1 MTTGDNM
8 KKGPSEAGRY
18 LILGALFGLAF
29 PGISLFLVLVLE
41 VRIEVL
47 LAIIGTAPVFLGIFA
62 RFAGVRQDR
71 INEVN
76 RGLEE
81 TVEARTRSI
90 RRLLDVSG
98 EGYLSFDAEFVVDSE
113 YSKAC
118 EAIFGGAIDGKS
130 IDILL
135 FEDDGKR
142 AEFRQGMEL
151 FFTGRSRGDVIFDLL
166 DSETTVGGK
175 ILELEFKVIDEGHIL
190 CAVKDVSDQR
200 ALQETR
206 NRDAR
211 EQQVVVHVITHRKY
225 FAAFT
230 REAAELFDFFDSLG
244 SDPGDDAWAV
254 LQRKLH
260 TFKGNASFFHFES
273 TKDRAHEIEF
283 AISDGL
289 LLGDTPD
296 ASDLALILK
305 KAYYDEI
312 AIVENRLG
320 TSWLDE
326 TETVTVPAIKY
337 RKIESYVKKRYPAD
351 SRLNA
356 ALKSFRMVRM
366 DSLFVR
372 FPDMAERLAEQ
383 LGKKIRPMEIHG
395 GTFPVL
401 PERYEALIGSFVHI
415 VRNILDHGIESPSE
429 RELKNKDPEGTVS
442 VTLESTDGNVSIAFS
457 DDGKG
462 LSAAEITRKAR
473 DRGLIPEG
481 RELSRAAVY
490 SLIFHHDFSTSDDVN
505 DISGRGHGLAAVKE
519 EVDHVGGRITLS
531 TTPDKGT
538 TFRITIPERRKR
550 ARNP

>member
-1 MTTGDNM
+1 M
-8 KKGPSEAGRY
+8 KKGPSEAGKY

-29 PGISLFLVLVLE
+29 PAISLFLVLVLE
-41 VRIEVL
+41 VRINVL
-47 LAIIGTAPVFLGIFA
+47 LAIIGTAPLFLGIFA
-62 RFAGVRQDR
+62 QFAGVRQDR

-81 TVEARTRSI
+81 TVEARTRSV

-98 EGYLSFDAEFVVDSE
+98 EGYLSFDSGFIVGSE

-118 EAIFGGAIDGKS
+118 DAIFDGQIDGKA
-130 IDILL
+130 IDTLL
-135 FEDDGKR
+135 FEDESKQ

-151 FFTGRSRGDVIFDLL
+151 FFTGKSRGDVIFDLL
-166 DSETTVGGK
+166 DSETIVGGK
-175 ILELEFKVIDEGHIL
+175 ILELEFKVIDDSHIL

-206 NRDAR
+206 DRDAR

-230 REAAELFDFFDSLG
+230 REAAELFDYIESLN
-244 SDPGDDAWAV
+244 SDPGEEDWNV

-283 AISDGL
+283 AISDSL
-289 LLGDTPD
+289 LLGETLDTP
-296 ASDLALILK
+296 AQALILK

-320 TSWLDE
+320 TSWLDD

-337 RKIESYVKKRYPAD
+337 QKIESYVKKKYPAD
-351 SRLNA
+351 SQLNA

-366 DSLFVR
+366 DTLFVR

-383 LGKKIRPMEIHG
+383 LGKKIRPMEISG

-401 PERYEALIGSFVHI
+401 PERYEALVGSFIHI
-415 VRNILDHGIESPSE
+415 VRNMLDHGIESPSE
-429 RELKNKDPEGTVS
+429 RELKNKQAEGTVS
-442 VTLESTDGNVSIAFS
+442 VALESIDGNVSIAFT

-481 RELSRAAVY
+481 RELSRAAVF

-505 DISGRGHGLAAVKE
+505 DISGRGHGLSAVKE
-519 EVDHVGGRITLS
+519 EVDHVGGKITLS

-538 TFRITIPERRKR
+538 TFRITIPERRKK
-550 ARNP
+550 ARSL